1 MLLSRFILNLR
12 ETAEFANTLPQSRET
27 RTSTAFNVNRQLML
41 QNLQDDLTHD
51 YEHGSEIEEIEME
64 RHVEA
69 RRGTLSFPNDYY
81 IKQNNLTRDS
91 EYVHFDHISPRA
103 LRFAYWQHGPRTS
116 TGREQQV

>member
-51 YEHGSEIEEIEME
+51 YEHGSEIEEIELE
-64 RHVEA
+64 RQAEH

-81 IKQNNLTRDS
+81 IKQNHLTRDS
-91 EYVHFDHISPRA
+91 ECVHFVHISPRA
-103 LRFAYWQHGPRTS
+103 LKFAH
-116 TGREQQV
+116 